1 MADQPALAA
10 HLQHGKQLL
19 QELPKV
25 AQHSDRVLSVL
36 GMNPAAYSLQGT
48 NCYLIGQG
56 TERLLLDT
64 GEGRP
69 EFLQNLLQVLRR
81 EACKITNVV
90 LTHSHVDHIGGL
102 PGLLQAFPDLLLWR
116 CRPPSQGLSFGR
128 LGTAEDATDPTL
140 TLGMCGTNVKLL
152 QDGDIIRT
160 KGATL
165 RALHTPGHA
174 IDHLCFWLE
183 EEQALFTGDHI
194 LGTGTV
200 IVDDLNAYL
209 SSLQRLSD
217 LKPFRI
223 YPGHGPMLEG
233 PTALNR
239 PGEYIQH
246 RQQRLKRALELLESS
261 GSQALEQLLRGVYGS
276 SLPSDAFLQ
285 HAARRNLEA
294 SLEKLETDGLARR
307 LVGKWTSTRK
317 LPASGYGT
325 TSISLRGLLQRAR
338 PRWTEKD
345 VAAAEAKLR
354 ANISDSK
361 MLLDQ
366 LQRDE
371 LNQHLRSAGFRVFT
385 ADTLEALRQAGLGS
399 LEAKPENERS

>member
-1 MADQPALAA
+1 M
-10 HLQHGKQLL
+10 
-19 QELPKV
+19 
-25 AQHSDRVLSVL
+25 
-36 GMNPAAYSLQGT
+36 
-48 NCYLIGQG
+48 
-56 TERLLLDT
+56 
-64 GEGRP
+64 
-69 EFLQNLLQVLRR
+69 
-81 EACKITNVV
+81 
-90 LTHSHVDHIGGL
+90 
-102 PGLLQAFPDLLLWR
+102 
-116 CRPPSQGLSFGR
+116 
-128 LGTAEDATDPTL
+128 
-140 TLGMCGTNVKLL
+140 
-152 QDGDIIRT
+152 
-160 KGATL
+160 
-165 RALHTPGHA
+165 
-174 IDHLCFWLE
+174 
-183 EEQALFTGDHI
+183 
-194 LGTGTV
+194 